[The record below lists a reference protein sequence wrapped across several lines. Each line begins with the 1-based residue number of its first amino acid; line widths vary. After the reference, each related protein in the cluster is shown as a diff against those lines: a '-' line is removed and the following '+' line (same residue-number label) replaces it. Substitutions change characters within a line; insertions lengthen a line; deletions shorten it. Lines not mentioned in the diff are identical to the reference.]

1 MKNNKLF
8 FFLICLLG
16 NFVYSQQLPLN
27 SQYVYNP
34 LVINPAFSGI
44 TESSSIILMNR
55 NQWTGFVDEPIR
67 TTSISAHHALNNQ
80 KHGLGSLLFSDR
92 TGAINIHGLDL
103 MYSFK
108 FPIFLN
114 YNLSLGISGNIYQ
127 YVFDDSNLNTATF
140 DPIVNGE
147 IQKKINFD
155 SNFGFLVYDDF
166 LFFGASIVNLIQ
178 SKVLTQD
185 INEPNQFA
193 RNYYFFGGYNF
204 TDEETKIGFEQNFL
218 LKKTEFTDFQ
228 YDINLKTIF
237 NNIFWLG
244 AGYRSNDELIAL
256 FGFNYDK
263 FSLIYSIDYNY
274 GEIGNYS
281 GASHEFS
288 LVYYFRKGSNINWEN
303 NRILFENF

>member
-1 MKNNKLF
+1 MKYNKLF

-155 SNFGFLVYDDF
+155 SNFGFLIYDDF

-193 RNYYFFGGYNF
+193 RNYYCFGGYNF
-204 TDEETKIGFEQNFL
+204 TDETTKIGFEQSFL

-228 YDINLKTIF
+228 YDINLKAIF

>member
-1 MKNNKLF
+1 MKYNKLF

-27 SQYVYNP
+27 SQYIYNP

-55 NQWTGFVDEPIR
+55 NQWTGFIDEPIR

-178 SKVLTQD
+178 SKVLNQD
-185 INEPNQFA
+185 TNEPNQFA

-204 TDEETKIGFEQNFL
+204 TDEVTKIGFEQSFL

-228 YDINLKTIF
+228 YDINLKAIF

-288 LVYYFRKGSNINWEN
+288 LVFYFRKGSNINWEN

>member
-1 MKNNKLF
+1 MKYNKLF
-8 FFLICLLG
+8 FFLTCLLG

-27 SQYVYNP
+27 SQYIYNP

-114 YNLSLGISGNIYQ
+114 YNLSLGISSNIYQ

-140 DPIVNGE
+140 DPIVNSE

-178 SKVLTQD
+178 SKVLNQD

-204 TDEETKIGFEQNFL
+204 TDEVTKIGFEQSFL

-228 YDINLKTIF
+228 YDINLKAIF

-288 LVYYFRKGSNINWEN
+288 LVFYFRKGSNINWEN

>member
-1 MKNNKLF
+1 MKYNKLF

-193 RNYYFFGGYNF
+193 RNYYCFGGYNF
-204 TDEETKIGFEQNFL
+204 TDETTKIGFEQSFL

-228 YDINLKTIF
+228 YDINLKAIF

-288 LVYYFRKGSNINWEN
+288 LVFYFRKGSNINWEN